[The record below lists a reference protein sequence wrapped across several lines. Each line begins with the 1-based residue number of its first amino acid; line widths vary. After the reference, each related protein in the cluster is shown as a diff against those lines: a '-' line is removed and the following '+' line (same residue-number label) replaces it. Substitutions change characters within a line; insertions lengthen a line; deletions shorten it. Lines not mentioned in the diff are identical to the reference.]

1 MKVRDVMSEQ
11 LFTATSDMSL
21 RLVAERMLEYG
32 ISGMPV
38 VDGDRVLGVVSE
50 TDILFKECVAP
61 EREGT
66 VDWLTHYVEDP
77 PQRKLDAKTAGE
89 AMTAPAV
96 TVSSHCPVA
105 DAAGLMLELSIDR
118 LPVVDDGRLVGIV
131 TRADLV
137 RDFAHAIS

>member
-1 MKVRDVMSEQ
+1 MRVSDVMSER
-11 LFTATSDMSL
+11 LFTATPDMPL

-61 EREGT
+61 ERAGT

-77 PQRKLDAKTAGE
+77 PQRKLEATTAGE

-96 TVSSHCPVA
+96 TISSHRSVA
-105 DAAGLMLELSIDR
+105 DAAALMLELSIDR
-118 LPVVDDGRLVGIV
+118 LPVVEDGRLMGII

-137 RDFAHAIS
+137 RDFAQATA

>member
-1 MKVRDVMSEQ
+1 MKVSDVMSER
-11 LFTATSDMSL
+11 LFTATPNMPL
-21 RLVAERMLEYG
+21 QLVAERMLEYG

-61 EREGT
+61 ERVGT

-77 PQRKLDAKTAGE
+77 PQRKLEATTAGE

-96 TVSSHCPVA
+96 TISSHRSVA
-105 DAAGLMLELSIDR
+105 DAATLMLELSIDR
-118 LPVVDDGRLVGIV
+118 LPVVDDGRLVGLV

-137 RDFAHAIS
+137 RDFAQATA